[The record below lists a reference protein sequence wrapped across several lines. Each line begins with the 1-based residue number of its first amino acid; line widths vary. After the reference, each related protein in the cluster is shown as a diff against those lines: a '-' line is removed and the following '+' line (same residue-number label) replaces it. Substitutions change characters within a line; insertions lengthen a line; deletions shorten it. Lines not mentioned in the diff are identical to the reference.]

1 MNRSFIS
8 VLCVIVL
15 AVSFL
20 GCGKGNRGQPDAKPE
35 TTEPADEL
43 FQAGQFAEAEKLY
56 AEVIGRDPQNYHA
69 TFRVG
74 EIALLSNRLDEAEK
88 WLTKAITLKPDE
100 AAAKLSLAQAYYR
113 RDEFLKAAPLLRAAS
128 KEAKAKT
135 LESFKGLT
143 PYQIEGP
150 GEEISVKFVA
160 ADPLPLVQVRVNGGK
175 EVTFFL
181 DTGASEVC
189 LDTEFAKE
197 LGVEDFGNEEG
208 TFAGGKKAA
217 VGTGRIAS
225 LTLGNWEVKN
235 LPVYTMALRPLSKLL
250 GAKQIDGCLG
260 TVLFYHFLTT
270 LDYPNGQLILRRRNA
285 ENLKRVDMAKG
296 SGSVTIPFWMAS
308 DHFMVTFGR
317 INDLKP
323 KLLFVDTGTA
333 GAGVKLGDLGI
344 KEAGVKLLEDQATE
358 GLGGGGKIRSVP
370 FILDKLALG
379 ADEERNVRG
388 LYEGPFP
395 WAETFGFRLYGMV
408 GHEFFRPSEVTF
420 DFDGMR
426 ITLRK
431 TPK

>member
-1 MNRSFIS
+1 MNRSFIT
-8 VLCVIVL
+8 VLCVILL

-20 GCGKGNRGQPDAKPE
+20 GCGKGHRGQPDAKPGA
-35 TTEPADEL
+35 TEPADEL
-43 FQAGQFAEAEKLY
+43 FQAGQFAEAGKLY
-56 AEVIGRDPQNYHA
+56 TEIVAHEPQNYHA
-69 TFRVG
+69 TLRLG
-74 EIALLSNRLDEAEK
+74 EIALLANQLEEAEK
-88 WLTKAITLKPDE
+88 WLMKAIALKPEDT
-100 AAAKLSLAQAYYR
+100 AAKLSLAQAYYR
-113 RDEFLKAAPLLRAAS
+113 RDEFLKAAPLLRAAGQ
-128 KEAKAKT
+128 EAKART
-135 LESFKGLT
+135 LESFKGQT
-143 PYQIEGP
+143 PYDIEGQ
-150 GEEISVKFVA
+150 GQETSLKFVA
-160 ADPLPLVQVRVNGGK
+160 TDPLPLVQVRVNGGK

-181 DTGASEVC
+181 DTGAPEVC

-197 LGVEDFGNEEG
+197 LGVEDFGHAEG

-225 LTLGNWEVKN
+225 VTLGNWEVKN
-235 LPVYTMALRPLSKLL
+235 LPAYTMALRPLSKML

-285 ENLKRVDMAKG
+285 ENLKRFDMAKG
-296 SGSVTIPFWMAS
+296 SGSVTVPFWMAS

-333 GAGVKLGDLGI
+333 GAGVKLGDLAI
-344 KEAGVKLLEDQATE
+344 KEAGVTLLEDQAE
-358 GLGGGGKIRSVP
+358 IGVGGGGKIRSVP
-370 FILDKLALG
+370 FVLQKLALG

-420 DFDGMR
+420 DFEGMR
-426 ITLRK
+426 IILRK
-431 TPK
+431 TAK